1 MLNTLDGTLAAFR
14 EEEIRLLTDIGSTL
28 ADMGDTAQ
36 EDRQRLLDVAHDLR
50 DMFFQ
55 FYQVGILL
63 GQFLRGLQM
72 DMHLRKALARG
83 LQIIL
88 VAG

>member
-1 MLNTLDGTLAAFR
+1 MLNTLDGTLAALR

-50 DMFFQ
+50 DMFFLVVIIGE
-55 FYQVGILL
+55 FNAGKSSFINAMLGDSRCGLPGPTVG
-63 GQFLRGLQM
+63 RG
-72 DMHLRKALARG
+72 
-83 LQIIL
+83 
-88 VAG
+88 